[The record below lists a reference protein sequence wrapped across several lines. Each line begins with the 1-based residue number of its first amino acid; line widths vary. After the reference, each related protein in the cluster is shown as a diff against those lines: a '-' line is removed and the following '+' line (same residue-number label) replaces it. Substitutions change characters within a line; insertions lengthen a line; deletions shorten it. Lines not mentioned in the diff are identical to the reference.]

1 MNKRV
6 HKLRRLRSGT
16 RGATMVEF
24 VMTFLVIT
32 FVLFLLFELSLWIY
46 TYNVMADAAKAG
58 VRYAIV
64 HGSNNTTP
72 SGPSSCPSPCTLP
85 TSCTTDSANVTA
97 VRDEVVK
104 WAQFSVY
111 STASISVTV
120 CYLDGTNKAPNRVQV
135 KISNPTT
142 AFFSN
147 LWSAPPVT
155 ATAQGRIVN

>member
-1 MNKRV
+1 
-6 HKLRRLRSGT
+6 
-16 RGATMVEF
+16 MVEF

-46 TYNVMADAAKAG
+46 TWNVMADAAKAG

-64 HGSNNTTP
+64 HGSNTSSA

-85 TSCTTDSANVTA
+85 TSCTTNSSNVSAVQ
-97 VRDEVVK
+97 DEVVK
-104 WAQFSVY
+104 WARFSVY
-111 STASISVTV
+111 STSSISVTV
-120 CYLDGTNKAPNRVQV
+120 CYMDGNNKAPSRVQV
-135 KISNPTT
+135 KVSNPTT

-147 LWSAPPVT
+147 LWSAPAVT